1 MIYKSRRI
9 LRAIFHPIKD
19 ETLCDRW
26 SDIVPLH
33 GPRVQPL
40 PLSLPDR
47 CRGRTTVHSSFFQ
60 LIWVLK
66 PSGTSGWRRDGV
78 VVMVIGAGGV
88 RGGGLQTFPAAQS
101 LQKVKGSHWKELI
114 NILNA
119 YICIY

>member
-1 MIYKSRRI
+1 MY

-19 ETLCDRW
+19 ETVCDRW

-40 PLSLPDR
+40 LLSHPDR

-78 VVMVIGAGGV
+78 VVMVIGAGG
-88 RGGGLQTFPAAQS
+88 GLRRFLLHSACKKSKADTGKS
-101 LQKVKGSHWKELI
+101 
-114 NILNA
+114 
-119 YICIY
+119 